1 MPPSSQHSARCV
13 FLWPLGDAEDVWISG
28 EGAFPADDDGIR
40 SQVTLR
46 GIVFKIPYVQ
56 YSSRQTTSQN
66 YRVVARTRT
75 LSDAP
80 ARMLELLAWAVLL
93 CLLFRVLAKLTDIYA
108 LIRPDAP
115 APPSLLMMPRLMLR
129 KGMFTL
135 YGALFLFLSK
145 DKISKS
151 QLARAP
157 DADEIA
163 SRVDSEVRV
172 IFIRHGESMWN
183 LVFNRGFGPSFLL
196 RLVRAVLMELYLIP
210 FDDSCFLDSPLSDLG
225 LEQCSSLQSFLR
237 NPCLDPA
244 AQADFDVLTA
254 GEGRSVIVSSQLRRA
269 AATAAIGLADR
280 LRRTNE
286 PILLHSSCQEIS
298 RNFDTISITEA
309 GSGPTLR
316 GSAELERRLHYDGAA
331 NKGNKTLS
339 FRGLQRLQDFAGWA
353 AKRPESTVIVAG
365 HSLWF
370 REFFKLYLP
379 RGAEHTCKKRKIV
392 NCGAVG
398 FTLQTAGRAAD
409 GSLRHRIDPTSIS
422 VIYGGFAA
430 K

>member
-1 MPPSSQHSARCV
+1 
-13 FLWPLGDAEDVWISG
+13 
-28 EGAFPADDDGIR
+28 
-40 SQVTLR
+40 
-46 GIVFKIPYVQ
+46 
-56 YSSRQTTSQN
+56 
-66 YRVVARTRT
+66 
-75 LSDAP
+75 
-80 ARMLELLAWAVLL
+80 MLELLAWVVLL

-135 YGALFLFLSK
+135 YGAVYLFLSK
-145 DKISKS
+145 DKIGKS

-157 DADEIA
+157 DADDIA
-163 SRVDSEVRV
+163 SRVDSEVRI

-183 LVFNRGFGPSFLL
+183 LVFNRGFGPSFLV
-196 RLVRAVLMELYLIP
+196 RLVKAVLYELYLIP

-225 LEQCSSLQSFLR
+225 FEQCHSLQAFLR

-280 LRRTNE
+280 LKRTNE
-286 PILLHSSCQEIS
+286 PILMHSSCQEIS
-298 RNFDTISITEA
+298 RNFDTLSITEA
-309 GSGPTLR
+309 GKGPVLR
-316 GSAELERRLHYDGAA
+316 GSVELERKLHYDGTA
-331 NKGNKTLS
+331 NKGSKSLG
-339 FRGLQRLQDFAGWA
+339 FRGMHRIEDFAAWA
-353 AKRPESTVIVAG
+353 AKRNESTIIVAG

-370 REFFKLYLP
+370 KEFFKLYLP
-379 RGAEHTCKKRKIV
+379 RAADHTCKKKKIV

-398 FTLQTAGRAAD
+398 FTLQTASPRGVALGRASD
-409 GSLRHRIDPTSIS
+409 SSLRHRIDPSSIS